1 MVENDRKTFLLSLAV
16 SYPKLRSSAILI
28 IINLQDGLQSGLT
41 LNIFGSI
48 TSCLNLVCISCITSI
63 AGIIYALCSDASPA
77 TIWPYRPPDR
87 ASTTQEPQS
96 PGTVPKYQ
104 PQKETRKKNMALEF
118 LTDIFLELYRPH
130 LLV

>member
-1 MVENDRKTFLLSLAV
+1 MENDRKTFLLSLAAL
-16 SYPKLRSSAILI
+16 YPKLRSSAILI
-28 IINLQDGLQSGLT
+28 IINLQEGLQFGLT
-41 LNIFGSI
+41 LNVFGRI

-63 AGIIYALCSDASPA
+63 AGIINALCSDASPA
-77 TIWPYRPPDR
+77 TIWPYRPPDW

-104 PQKETRKKNMALEF
+104 QQMKTGRNQAAIEF